1 MTEFTSVDPERPDP
15 EVIERAAQVIR
26 RGGLVAFPTETV
38 YGLGANALDPDAVA
52 GIFRAKGRPSD
63 NPLIVHLAGPDE
75 LEVAAVDVPD
85 QARRLG
91 SAFWPGPLTLV
102 LPASPR
108 VPRITSGG
116 LDTVAVRVPSHPVA
130 VALIRA
136 SRTPIAAPSA
146 NRSGRPS
153 PTQARHVR
161 DDLEGRV
168 DLILDG
174 GPCAVGVESTV
185 LDLTGSRP
193 VILRPGGI
201 SRSSIEAVIGEVR
214 TLEQE
219 PGSAMRSPGT
229 RYRHYAP
236 RARMVL
242 ADPLEVKG
250 VVDQLVGEGR
260 TVGAITTR
268 TLAGGGPGLKVRA
281 VPDDLAGYAREL
293 FTALRELDALGCEV
307 IVAETVDEDGLGSAV
322 MDRLRRASLGDSGE
336 PLHDS

>member
-1 MTEFTSVDPERPDP
+1 MTEFVTVEPERPDP

-38 YGLGANALDPDAVA
+38 YGLGANAFDPDAVA
-52 GIFRAKGRPSD
+52 KIFRAKGRPTD
-63 NPLIVHLAGPDE
+63 NPLIVHLAGADE

-85 QARRLG
+85 QARKLG
-91 SAFWPGPLTLV
+91 AAFWPGPLTLV

-108 VPRITSGG
+108 VPRMTSGG

-153 PTQARHVR
+153 PTQARHVL
-161 DDLEGRV
+161 DDLDGRIE
-168 DLILDG
+168 LILDG

-185 LDLTGSRP
+185 LDLTGERP
-193 VILRPGGI
+193 VILRPGGL

-214 TLEQE
+214 TLEQV

-236 RARMVL
+236 KARMVL
-242 ADPLEVKG
+242 AGPPEVNG
-250 VVDQLVGEGR
+250 VVDELLSAGR

-268 TLAGGGPGLKVRA
+268 TLAGGRPGLKVRV
-281 VPDDLAGYAREL
+281 VPGDLAGYAREL
-293 FTALRELDALGCEV
+293 FTALRELDDLGCEV
-307 IVAETVDEDGLGSAV
+307 IVAETVGEDGLGSAV